1 MNRSALRYCAVL
13 FLLSLVGGLALAQEA
28 PRVVPPSER
37 LELYKSVTSL
47 RTIKHSAFD
56 VGERLVFDVGYS
68 FITAGEAVM
77 SVPKLDTMYGRP
89 SHQVLFTVNSTPTFS
104 WIYKVEDRY
113 ETFLDVEGVFP
124 WRFIQKVREG
134 SFRRDFA
141 AWFDQVKNV
150 AYANDRQY
158 PIPPYVHDAVS
169 AFYFVRTIDYSKSR
183 IGEKIYLQNFYKDST
198 YSLAVKFLGR
208 QRIDVDAG
216 TFNCIIV
223 EPLMKEG
230 GLFKSEGRIVIWLT
244 DDDRKIPV
252 KVSTKVVVGS
262 IDAELREYT
271 GINGPIAAKVR

>member
-1 MNRSALRYCAVL
+1 MRSAIQYCALVL
-13 FLLSLVGGLALAQEA
+13 FLARAHGSLCAQEVA
-28 PRVVPPSER
+28 RVVPPSER
-37 LELYKSVTSL
+37 LELYKSDTSL
-47 RTIKHSAFD
+47 RTIKHSAFE

-77 SVPKLDTMYGRP
+77 SVPKLDTVYGRP
-89 SHQVLFTVNSTPTFS
+89 SYHVLFTVNSTPTFS

-113 ETFLDVEGVFP
+113 ETFLDTQGIFP

-134 SFRRDFA
+134 SYRRESD

-150 AYANDRQY
+150 AYANDKQY

-169 AFYFVRTIDYSKSR
+169 AFYFVRTIDYTQSR
-183 IGEKIYLQNFYKDST
+183 VGEKIYLQNFFKDTT
-198 YSLAVKFLGR
+198 YTLAVKFLGR
-208 QRIDVDAG
+208 QRIEVEAG

-230 GLFKSEGRIVIWLT
+230 GLFKSEGRIIIWMT
-244 DDDRKIPV
+244 DDDRKVPV

-262 IDAELREYT
+262 IEAELREYT